1 MSRARPRRDLR
12 ADLAGYHELQTKR
25 LYLADMPTHLGKAHV
40 PLDGVGATFL
50 LVKADVHRE
59 GAIFPTFPIDGEI
72 ETEGFARMALRMGFE
87 VVGAPGILVFHAD
100 SEMMQRRARV

>member
-1 MSRARPRRDLR
+1 
-12 ADLAGYHELQTKR
+12 
-25 LYLADMPTHLGKAHV
+25 MPTHLGKAHV

-87 VVGAPGILVFHAD
+87 VVGVPGILVFHAD
-100 SEMMQRRARV
+100 SEMMERRNRV